1 MKLEGKVAIVTGA
14 ARGFGKAFCLRLAE
28 EGAKVVAADI
38 RDVADTV
45 AGVEAK
51 GGAAIGLK
59 VDVSS
64 EADTRRM
71 AEETVKKFGRIDI
84 LINNAADF
92 NIKIGPF
99 YEIDPDEW
107 DRVMAVN
114 VKGQWLSAR
123 AVFPQMKKQGKGKI
137 VNMGSSSFIGGSGP
151 FPHYVASKGAIIG
164 LTRAMARDLG
174 EYGINV
180 NVLAPGFALTE
191 GGYELMERGL
201 KSGGV
206 QRRCFKRDEQPED
219 VLGAMVFL
227 CSEDSDFMSG
237 QTMVV
242 DGGGSFI

>member
-51 GGAAIGLK
+51 GGAALGLK
-59 VDVSS
+59 VDVAS

-84 LINNAADF
+84 LINNAVDF
-92 NIKIGPF
+92 NIKIAPF
-99 YEIDPDEW
+99 YEIDTEEY

-114 VKGQWLSAR
+114 VKGQWLCAR
-123 AVFPQMKKQGKGKI
+123 AVFPQMKQQGKGKI
-137 VNMGSSSFIGGSGP
+137 INMGSSSFIGAGGP
-151 FPHYVASKGAIIG
+151 FPHYVTSKAAVIG
-164 LTRAMARDLG
+164 MTRAMARDLG
-174 EYGINV
+174 GYGISV
-180 NVLAPGFALTE
+180 NVLAPGFTLTE
-191 GGYELMERGL
+191 AGYELMERGL
-201 KSGGV
+201 KSGGA